1 MNAAKVILVSTVVAA
16 VFGLALSFGATS
28 AEAHCRAKH
37 LDNDGNCITHNVDR
51 RSETF
56 TVQIFEG
63 EGEIFGDPL
72 FTTAVCEGSSR
83 RKQVRDATF
92 PPAPGCEGL
101 TITDGDLDLHLCQ
114 VNINHAT
121 RSLIIV
127 TMFFTS
133 GFGVVGGV
141 LCPNADPDAVYQ
153 GEFDASFEDPDA
165 CEAGDTCTVIINEV
179 LPLTLK
185 KSQQPN
191 KGAPAGEFTVDTIV
205 WNPVE

>member
-1 MNAAKVILVSTVVAA
+1 MTLVSTVLAA
-16 VFGLALSFGATS
+16 AFGLALSFGASPAT
-28 AEAHCRAKH
+28 AHCKGNH
-37 LDNDGNCITHNVDR
+37 DDNGTCIHVDKGQ

-56 TVQIFEG
+56 TVEIFEG
-63 EGEIFGDPL
+63 DEIIGEPL
-72 FTTAVCEGSSR
+72 FTTAECEGSSR

-92 PPAPGCEGL
+92 PPAPGCGGL
-101 TITDGDLDLHLCQ
+101 TIMGGGLDLHLCQ

-141 LCPNADPDAVYQ
+141 LCADADPDDVYQ
-153 GEFDASFEDPDA
+153 GKFDASFQDPDA